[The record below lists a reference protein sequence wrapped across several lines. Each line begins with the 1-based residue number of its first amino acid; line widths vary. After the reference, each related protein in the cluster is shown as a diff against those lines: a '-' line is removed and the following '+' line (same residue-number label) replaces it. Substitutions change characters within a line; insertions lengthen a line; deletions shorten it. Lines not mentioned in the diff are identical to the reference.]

1 MAHKTTDGGRSRVEG
16 GIVSAL
22 NRDWHSLEAGHS
34 ETVREWAD
42 RHLVFARCNNIR
54 DVLDA
59 VSTQPDA
66 TLHALL
72 AEVASSD
79 QLAGRVIVQSLIG
92 GLVAMAGRD
101 PRSGVDDYLSALWC
115 QIATYPLARR
125 PTSIAGN
132 LMLDTLKAVQRERR
146 WLVRGEVA
154 TWPPGELL
162 DELFH
167 SAGAA
172 LQDVADDGLN
182 LSARAML
189 GAARQLK
196 VIDQG
201 AHTLLS
207 GVYIEGLTGTEV
219 AQRHG
224 STPGSVRVRCSRAMS
239 RIRRALPDLMELA

>member
-1 MAHKTTDGGRSRVEG
+1 MAHETTDGGRSRAEG

-22 NRDWHSLEAGHS
+22 NRDWRSLEAEHS
-34 ETVREWAD
+34 EIVRRWAD
-42 RHLVFARCNNIR
+42 RHPVFARCDSIG
-54 DVLDA
+54 DVLEA
-59 VSTQPDA
+59 VSRQPDA

-101 PRSGVDDYLSALWC
+101 PRSGVDDYVSALWC

-132 LMLDTLKAVQRERR
+132 LMLDTLKAVQREHR
-146 WLVRGEVA
+146 WLVRGDVA

-172 LQDVADDGLN
+172 VKEEAYDGHRLT
-182 LSARAML
+182 ARAVL
-189 GAARQLK
+189 GAAHQLK
-196 VIDQG
+196 VIDRG
-201 AHTLLS
+201 AHILLS
-207 GVYIEGLTGTEV
+207 GVYLEGLTGAEV

-239 RIRRALPDLMELA
+239 RIRRAVPDLMELA